1 MKPGL
6 GARACTR
13 AGSCQPRR
21 TDHYEHFFCSGDGG
35 WWLRTPAC
43 THMGRAPQHAAA
55 TSCKRTG
62 PNAVYDWRQRPR
74 SPRDLYP
81 TGAKVRSSDA
91 HETFQPIRRAHRH
104 VCRAI
109 SQGRTPSD
117 SRPWTSTSGQLSR
130 FLKVSAVLDVAKAFF
145 GRKSGQRAN
154 TPFAPLCRKEK
165 WSWGPFD
172 CCAEA
177 ICVH

>member
-1 MKPGL
+1 MFRRPRRRLSGPLVAGYVCRHSPCRCK
-6 GARACTR
+6 AHEARTCVRACTR

-35 WWLRTPAC
+35 WWLRSPAR
-43 THMGRAPQHAAA
+43 TRMGRGPQHAAA

-104 VCRAI
+104 VCGRYPRAVHHAI
-109 SQGRTPSD
+109 VAPGRA
-117 SRPWTSTSGQLSR
+117 R
-130 FLKVSAVLDVAKAFF
+130 AANCHAF
-145 GRKSGQRAN
+145 
-154 TPFAPLCRKEK
+154 
-165 WSWGPFD
+165 
-172 CCAEA
+172 
-177 ICVH
+177 

>member
-6 GARACTR
+6 GVRACTR

-35 WWLRTPAC
+35 WWLRSPAR
-43 THMGRAPQHAAA
+43 TRMGRGPQHAAA

-91 HETFQPIRRAHRH
+91 IETFQPIRRAHRH
-104 VCRAI
+104 VCGRYPRAVHQAI
-109 SQGRTPSD
+109 VAPGRARAGPTV
-117 SRPWTSTSGQLSR
+117 TL
-130 FLKVSAVLDVAKAFF
+130 LKVATVLDVAKAFF
-145 GRKSGQRAN
+145 RGKSGQRAN
-154 TPFAPLCRKEK
+154 TPFAPLC
-165 WSWGPFD
+165 
-172 CCAEA
+172 
-177 ICVH
+177 

>member
-1 MKPGL
+1 MF
-6 GARACTR
+6 RR
-13 AGSCQPRR
+13 PRR
-21 TDHYEHFFCSGDGG
+21 RLSGPLVAGYVCRHSPCRCKAHEAGTWRARVHESRLMPAASDRSLRAFFCSGDGG

-104 VCRAI
+104 VCGRYPRAVHQAI
-109 SQGRTPSD
+109 VAPGRA
-117 SRPWTSTSGQLSR
+117 R
-130 FLKVSAVLDVAKAFF
+130 AANCHAF
-145 GRKSGQRAN
+145 
-154 TPFAPLCRKEK
+154 
-165 WSWGPFD
+165 
-172 CCAEA
+172 
-177 ICVH
+177 

>member
-6 GARACTR
+6 GVRACTR

-35 WWLRTPAC
+35 WWLRSPAR
-43 THMGRAPQHAAA
+43 TRMGRGPQHAAA

-104 VCRAI
+104 VCGRYPRAVHHAI
-109 SQGRTPSD
+109 VAPGRARAANCHAFEGLD
-117 SRPWTSTSGQLSR
+117 GCSRCQSILSGKEWSEGECALR
-130 FLKVSAVLDVAKAFF
+130 AAVPK
-145 GRKSGQRAN
+145 RKMV
-154 TPFAPLCRKEK
+154 L
-165 WSWGPFD
+165 GP
-172 CCAEA
+172 
-177 ICVH
+177 V